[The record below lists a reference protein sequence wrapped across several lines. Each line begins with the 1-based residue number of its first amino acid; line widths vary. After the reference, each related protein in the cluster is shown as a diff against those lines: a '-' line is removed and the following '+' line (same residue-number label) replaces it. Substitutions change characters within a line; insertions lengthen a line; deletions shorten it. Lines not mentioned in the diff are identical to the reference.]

1 MVSKPRVRSSHS
13 SSSELPPKRPSSND
27 LQNRQHPH
35 TSLPSEVSTGVPQ
48 SAQKQGRAAVV
59 DVDWGMYFDQWEAEY
74 LSALET
80 SLNGD
85 FQKRILLGVAQAEAR
100 MATVAIT
107 EKAALTSLVG
117 AVKTKTDS
125 LITLSGFSMVGLRR

>member
-1 MVSKPRVRSSHS
+1 M
-13 SSSELPPKRPSSND
+13 
-27 LQNRQHPH
+27 
-35 TSLPSEVSTGVPQ
+35 
-48 SAQKQGRAAVV
+48 